1 MGKQKKDW
9 LDRLAELNALMGSTS
24 YPNEAEECRKQI
36 KRLLDKHGKIWRDLP
51 ELLSFVQKREGK
63 STPPPPPP
71 PTTAPP
77 SPAGDSISPHDLF
90 RVVRAM
96 FRDYVHVQSPDH
108 HAAFA
113 LWVMHTHV
121 FDQFRHTPR
130 LLLTS
135 VIEGEGKTTALDV
148 LNQLVSNAEKCEH
161 ITGAAVMRLANK
173 VRPPTLLLDEGDNL
187 NLVKEPMFRAVLNAG
202 YKRGGK
208 RTITVR
214 GEPVTYNVFA
224 PIALACIS
232 TLPGPLMRRSIVIPM
247 KRATREEIRNLTPF
261 DDEEPEQREAFRVVR
276 LQLATWGYRCG
287 LNKLDTH
294 PSMPRL
300 LPSSP
305 ADAWRPLIA
314 CADACGPEVGQIA
327 REAAVAMS
335 GWGDNPRVLLLA
347 DLRTVFGTPIE
358 KLSKPHA
365 VNTSEH
371 LASSTIVAELLA
383 INELWA
389 EWAGDNND
397 QTPRKLTAGILAK
410 LLRPWVRSMTLWPM
424 PRRDDSRS
432 AKGYQR
438 ADLEKLWA
446 TYCPDTSPDAG
457 TPAQPN
463 IISYLRHRSK
473 RHD

>member
-1 MGKQKKDW
+1 
-9 LDRLAELNALMGSTS
+9 LYFFCSFFVAL
-24 YPNEAEECRKQI
+24 
-36 KRLLDKHGKIWRDLP
+36 
-51 ELLSFVQKREGK
+51 
-63 STPPPPPP
+63 
-71 PTTAPP
+71 
-77 SPAGDSISPHDLF
+77 
-90 RVVRAM
+90 
-96 FRDYVHVQSPDH
+96 
-108 HAAFA
+108 A
-113 LWVMHTHV
+113 LWAMHTYV

-135 VIEGEGKTTALDV
+135 VIEGEGKTTALDL
-148 LNQLVSNAEKCEH
+148 LNQLAFNAEKCEH

-173 VRPPTLLLDEGDNL
+173 VQLTLLLDEGDNL
-187 NLVKEPMFRAVLNAG
+187 NLVREPMFRAVLNAG

-214 GEPVTYNVFA
+214 DEPVTYNVFA

-247 KRATREEIRNLTPF
+247 KRATREEIRNLSPF
-261 DDEEPEQREAFRVVR
+261 DEEEPQQKEAFYFVR
-276 LQLATWGYRCG
+276 RELAIWRQRCK
-287 LNKLDTH
+287 LKLDRLDTH
-294 PSMPRL
+294 PSMPQL

-314 CADACGPEVGQIA
+314 CADACGPEVGQIT
-327 REAAVAMS
+327 REAAVAIS

-365 VNTSEH
+365 VNTGEH
-371 LASSTIVAELLA
+371 LATVSVVAELIA

-389 EWAGDNND
+389 EWAGENND

-410 LLRPWVRSMTLWPM
+410 LLRGWVRSVTLWPM
-424 PRRDDSRS
+424 LRRDDSRS

-446 TYCPDTSPDAG
+446 TYCPDMSPDAG